1 LTPISKLGYLVFKTT
16 QVHNRA
22 NKMKITKSMQKKIFG
37 NLSYKIIVYSV
48 LLFASSNSIAQ
59 TKIVGIITSNYG
71 KTVPAVEIYNK
82 TSGTKSFSNSEGEF
96 SLELEKSGS
105 YDLVFYKESF
115 SILEKTLS
123 TSDEN
128 VIIILDKV
136 TNLSEVVI
144 RKQKEKI
151 FALNKLKDIDE
162 TAIYAGK
169 KTEVISI
176 NKLTA
181 NKATNNARQIFAQVV
196 GLTINE
202 SSDGGLQLSI
212 GGRGLNPNRT
222 SNFNT
227 RQNGYD
233 ISADVLGYPESYYA
247 TPTEA
252 LEEIQVVR
260 GAASLQYGTQFG
272 GLVNFKTKTQSTK
285 PIEFVTRNTLGS
297 YNLYT
302 NFSSLSGTNGKFSY
316 YTFYN
321 FKKGDGF
328 RPNSEFKS
336 NNYFANLNYQ
346 FTPKTSLHFDYTYFD
361 YLAQQ
366 AGGLTDKMFNED
378 PTQSNR
384 ARNWFTVNWNLF
396 ALRFKHKFD
405 NNADFSLQLFGL
417 DASRKAVGFRSNR
430 VSNPDIEGT
439 VRDLIL
445 GNFVNWGAEARYLK
459 QYKIND
465 NTSAFLIGAKY
476 YQSRNTGIQGPGSSG
491 SDANFNLA
499 NAEFPFYPYQ
509 SDYTFPNLNF
519 AVFGENIFKLTPRFS
534 VTPGFRFEKIKT
546 QAIGSYR
553 KINLDLAGNV
563 ILDETIYEDN
573 IKDRNIVLLGIGLS
587 YKPQNRIEFYGN
599 LSQNYRS
606 VTFNDIRTVSPSQV
620 IDPNITDEKG
630 FTSDVGIR
638 GQINNK
644 VTFDASAYALY
655 YNDKIGEYE
664 TKNPNGSAAIVR
676 YRANIGTA
684 ITYGFETMFDWSV
697 SKTLFEEKEDFVWNV
712 FSNIALTDSE
722 YLKSD
727 APNIEGNKVE
737 FVPLYNIKSGTGIGY
752 KNFMTS
758 LQFTYVSSQ
767 FTEANNSKTDVND
780 NTYGIFGQIPSY
792 YVADISTSYR
802 WKKFKLEAGITNF
815 TNNSYFTRRATGYPG
830 PGIIPSDQRTF
841 YTTLEFVF

>member
-1 LTPISKLGYLVFKTT
+1 
-16 QVHNRA
+16 
-22 NKMKITKSMQKKIFG
+22 MKITKSKQKNQFS
-37 NLSYKIIVYSV
+37 NLLCKLFIYLT
-48 LLFASSNSIAQ
+48 LLFVSANAIAQ
-59 TKIVGIITSNYG
+59 TKISGITLSDNG
-71 KTVPAVEIYNK
+71 QKLASVEVYNK
-82 TSGTKSFSNSEGEF
+82 TSRTKYLSNAKGEF
-96 SLELEKSGS
+96 SIALEKSGN
-105 YDLVFYKESF
+105 YELVFYKENYAV
-115 SILEKTLS
+115 LEKTVS
-123 TSDEN
+123 TSNESI
-128 VIIILDKV
+128 VIILDKV
-136 TNLSEVVI
+136 TKLSEVVI
-144 RKQKEKI
+144 SKQKEKI
-151 FALNKLKDIDE
+151 FALNKLKEIEE

-169 KTEVISI
+169 KTEVISL

-260 GAASLQYGTQFG
+260 GAAPLQYGTQFG
-272 GLVNFKTKTQSTK
+272 GLVNFKTKTPSTK
-285 PIEFVTRNTLGS
+285 PIEFATRNTLGS
-297 YNLYT
+297 YGLYT
-302 NFSSLSGTNGKFSY
+302 NFSSLSGTKGKFSY

-346 FTPKTSLHFDYTYFD
+346 FTSKTSLHFDYTYFD

-378 PTQSNR
+378 PAQSNR
-384 ARNWFTVNWNLF
+384 ARNWFAVNWNLF
-396 ALRFKHKFD
+396 ALRLKHKFD

-417 DASRKAVGFRSNR
+417 DASRKAIGFRSNR

-439 VRDLIL
+439 VRDLIV
-445 GNFVNWGAEARYLK
+445 GDFVNWGAEARYLK
-459 QYKIND
+459 QYKIKE

-476 YQSRNTGIQGPGSSG
+476 YQSRNTAIQGPGSSG

-499 NAEFPFYPYQ
+499 NQEFPFYANQ
-509 SDYTFPNLNF
+509 SDYTFPNLNLS
-519 AVFGENIFKLTPRFS
+519 VFGENIFKLTHNFS
-534 VTPGFRFEKIKT
+534 ITPGFRFEKIKT
-546 QAIGSYR
+546 QAVGSYR

-573 IKDRNIVLLGIGLS
+573 IKDRNFVLLGIGMS
-587 YKPQNRIEFYGN
+587 YKPQNSIEFYGN
-599 LSQNYRS
+599 ISQNYRS

-620 IDPNITDEKG
+620 IDENITDEKG
-630 FTSDVGIR
+630 FTSDIGIR
-638 GQINNK
+638 GQIGNK
-644 VTFDASAYALY
+644 ITFDASIYGLY

-664 TKNPNGSAAIVR
+664 TRNPNGSAAIVR
-676 YRANIGTA
+676 FRDNIGTA
-684 ITYGFETMFDWSV
+684 VTYGFETMFDWSLN
-697 SKTLFEEKEDFVWNV
+697 KTFFKQNDNFLWNV
-712 FSNIALTDSE
+712 FSNIAITDSE

-727 APNIEGNKVE
+727 APNIQGNKVE
-737 FVPLYNIKSGTGIGY
+737 FVPLYNLKTGTGIGY
-752 KNFMTS
+752 KNFMS
-758 LQFTYVSSQ
+758 SVQFTYVSSQ

-780 NTYGIFGQIPSY
+780 NTYGIFGQIPAY
-792 YVADISTSYR
+792 YVADFSTSYK
-802 WKKFKLEAGITNF
+802 WKKWKLEAGITNF

-830 PGIIPSDQRTF
+830 PGIIPSDTRTF

>member
-1 LTPISKLGYLVFKTT
+1 
-16 QVHNRA
+16 
-22 NKMKITKSMQKKIFG
+22 M
-37 NLSYKIIVYSV
+37 NLSNTKTGYYHLTMQLKDFRV
-48 LLFASSNSIAQ
+48 LLFILFSINAFTQ
-59 TKIVGIITSNYG
+59 NKICGVI
-71 KTVPAVEIYNK
+71 KTDSGETISLVSVYNK
-82 TSGTKSFSNSEGEF
+82 TNETKTVSNKNGEF
-96 SLELEKSGS
+96 EIERSATGNTE
-105 YDLVFYKESF
+105 LVFYKENYSL
-115 SILEKTLS
+115 LEQTIPSSETKIS
-123 TSDEN
+123 
-128 VIIILDKV
+128 IILSPIN
-136 TNLSEVVI
+136 NLSEVVI
-144 RKQKEKI
+144 HKQRDKV
-151 FALNKLKDIDE
+151 FAISKLKDIDE

-169 KTEVISI
+169 KTAVISI

-272 GLVNFKTKTQSTK
+272 GLVNFKTKTPSTK

-302 NFSSLSGTNGKFSY
+302 NFSSMSGTDGKFSY
-316 YTFYN
+316 YSFYN

-346 FTPKTSLHFDYTYFD
+346 FTPKTSLHLDYTYFD
-361 YLAQQ
+361 YLTQQ
-366 AGGLTDKMFNED
+366 AGGLTDKMFIED

-384 ARNWFTVNWNLF
+384 TRNWFAVNWNLF

-430 VSNPDIEGT
+430 VSNPDIAGT
-439 VRDLIL
+439 VRDLIV
-445 GNFVNWGAEARYLK
+445 GDFVNWGAEVRYLK
-459 QYKIND
+459 QYKIKD

-476 YQSRNTGIQGPGSSG
+476 YQSRNTGIQGSGSSS
-491 SDANFNLA
+491 SDADFNLA
-499 NAEFPFYPYQ
+499 TKEFPFYANQ

-519 AVFGENIFKLTPRFS
+519 AVFGENIFKITPHFS
-534 VTPGFRFEKIKT
+534 ITPGFRFEKIKT
-546 QAIGSYR
+546 QAVGLYR
-553 KINLDLAGNV
+553 KINLDLAGNA
-563 ILDETIYEDN
+563 ILDQTLSEDN
-573 IKDRNIVLLGIGLS
+573 IKDRNIALLGIGMS
-587 YKPQNRIEFYGN
+587 YKPQNQIEFYGN

-620 IDPNITDEKG
+620 IAPNISDEKG
-630 FTSDVGIR
+630 FTSDIGIR
-638 GQINNK
+638 GQIFDK
-644 VTFDASAYALY
+644 ITFDASAYALY
-655 YNDKIGEYE
+655 YDDKIGEYE

-684 ITYGFETMFDWSV
+684 VTYGFETMLDWSI
-697 SKTLFEEKEDFVWNV
+697 SKTFYEEKEAFVWNI
-712 FSNIALTDSE
+712 FSNVALTDSK
-722 YLKSD
+722 YLKSS

-767 FTEANNSKTDVND
+767 LTDANNSKTDVND

-792 YVADISTSYR
+792 YVTDISTSYK
-802 WKKFKLEAGITNF
+802 WKKLKLEAGITNF
-815 TNNSYFTRRATGYPG
+815 TNNNYFTRRATGYPG

-841 YTTLEFVF
+841 YATLEIVF